1 MNRAFLT
8 VAVLGASVLATV
20 GATISAQAQSAA
32 PYAEA
37 NPRGQMASWT
47 PTAEAS
53 YAKSVIQRA
62 GYSAV
67 SELAR
72 GSDGSWHAV
81 ALKNNAR
88 VAVTLDR
95 AGQVTAN

>member
-1 MNRAFLT
+1 MNSPFLT
-8 VAVLGASVLATV
+8 VAVLGASVIATTV
-20 GATISAQAQSAA
+20 GAQAQSAA
-32 PYAEA
+32 ASAEA
-37 NPRGQMASWT
+37 NPKGQMASWT

-67 SELAR
+67 SEMMR

>member
-8 VAVLGASVLATV
+8 IAMLATSV
-20 GATISAQAQSAA
+20 AATAGAHAQSAA

-37 NPRGQMASWT
+37 NPKGQMASWT

-53 YAKSVIQRA
+53 YAKSVIQHA

-67 SELAR
+67 SGLAR
-72 GSDGSWHAV
+72 GSDGSWHAI
-81 ALKNNAR
+81 AIKNNAK

-95 AGQVTAN
+95 SGQVSAN

>member
-8 VAVLGASVLATV
+8 IAVLGASVLATA
-20 GATISAQAQSAA
+20 GAQAQSSAS
-32 PYAEA
+32 PAEA
-37 NPRGQMASWT
+37 NSRGQMASWT

-62 GYSAV
+62 GYSSV

-72 GSDGSWHAV
+72 TSDGAWHAV
-81 ALKNNAR
+81 AMKNNAR

-95 AGQVTAN
+95 SGQVNAN